1 MDQQNYLKFLKEM
14 NSGVLDQKNFDL
26 NGSLDKLF
34 ALETEFRLILRSSA
48 KGRKVFAKFINYIV
62 KIEKNILAARI
73 FFREREPVF
82 FKFIPDCIRN
92 NDAEALSE
100 FNINYKFISWSITNT
115 NLPQKKK
122 MISIY
127 NQLVSVRNHIVEQS
141 LPLIVNRS
149 RLYQAKTRKFKEDAL
164 EFIQTATEGFLAALD
179 KYELAPQNNFKGV
192 AVGRM
197 QAQLM
202 ADHSNTVLKF
212 SLRERRIL
220 YRANVAMY
228 RFGMKSIKE
237 IFAFVKQSYPDA
249 DISTLEKII
258 VSSNSVVSMETIKQ
272 SEINSIRDPFDN
284 PDAESSII
292 EDDQSKKLHE
302 AISMLSI
309 IEQKVVKLVGGF

>member
-1 MDQQNYLKFLKEM
+1 
-14 NSGVLDQKNFDL
+14 
-26 NGSLDKLF
+26 
-34 ALETEFRLILRSSA
+34 
-48 KGRKVFAKFINYIV
+48 
-62 KIEKNILAARI
+62 
-73 FFREREPVF
+73 
-82 FKFIPDCIRN
+82 
-92 NDAEALSE
+92 
-100 FNINYKFISWSITNT
+100 
-115 NLPQKKK
+115 
-122 MISIY
+122 
-127 NQLVSVRNHIVEQS
+127 
-141 LPLIVNRS
+141 
-149 RLYQAKTRKFKEDAL
+149 
-164 EFIQTATEGFLAALD
+164 
-179 KYELAPQNNFKGV
+179 
-192 AVGRM
+192 
-197 QAQLM
+197 
-202 ADHSNTVLKF
+202 
-212 SLRERRIL
+212 LRERRIL